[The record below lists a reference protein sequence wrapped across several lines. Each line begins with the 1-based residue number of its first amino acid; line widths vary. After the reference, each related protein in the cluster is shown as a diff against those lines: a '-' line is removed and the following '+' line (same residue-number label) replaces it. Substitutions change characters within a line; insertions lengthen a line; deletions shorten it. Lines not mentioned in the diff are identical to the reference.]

1 MLYKHVSA
9 VKKTYSNWYEITF
22 SNAVGK
28 MHKEKYN
35 SLVV

>member
-9 VKKTYSNWYEITF
+9 VEKTDPNWDKITF

-28 MHKEKYN
+28 MHK
-35 SLVV
+35 